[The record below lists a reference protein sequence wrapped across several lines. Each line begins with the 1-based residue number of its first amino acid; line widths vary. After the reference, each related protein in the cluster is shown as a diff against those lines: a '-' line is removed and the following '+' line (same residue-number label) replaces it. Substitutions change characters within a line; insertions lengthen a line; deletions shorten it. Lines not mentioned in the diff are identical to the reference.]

1 MYFVGNVLSPTLTQ
15 PEQHD
20 PTFAFSY
27 KEAQMDMKGIPIC
40 MEHDEKMQ
48 VGTIRQSWNQ
58 PDGSKWI
65 VGKIDDKSMFGHF
78 ARNAVQKAS
87 NGKRYYTGLSL
98 THTHTQ
104 YANGKTEKAPV
115 EVSLCVDPRRSDCR
129 IMFVDETAYKAM
141 NETNIATY
149 KASKKTRKMSDP
161 ATDTPMTDATPAVP
175 AAAASAP
182 VEEASQVVPNQ
193 EKLMEMI
200 VSQQKDMEKLEAQAK
215 ELESLKSQIADK
227 EKKEFEVAAA
237 KNEAMAKALVE
248 SWSQTLDQEDLTDA
262 SRDSI
267 LALAKKFPHESQE
280 FFRVAHNASK
290 KSIAR
295 EEALKKAAD
304 EAKNAD
310 LKKDFNE
317 VMNKTTHVASIKK
330 KQPEQAPKTDEAHF
344 MDAVQKYRVG
354 GSGRALMEQVA
365 QIGNRKRRRTDPRQ
379 MF

>member
-1 MYFVGNVLSPTLTQ
+1 
-15 PEQHD
+15 
-20 PTFAFSY
+20 
-27 KEAQMDMKGIPIC
+27 MDMNGVPIC
-40 MEHDEKMQ
+40 IEHDEKME

-58 PDGSKWI
+58 PDGSKWV
-65 VGKIDDKSMFGHF
+65 VGKIDDMSMFGHF
-78 ARNAVQKAS
+78 ARNAVKKSS
-87 NGKRYYTGLSL
+87 NGTRYYTGLSL

-129 IMFVDETAYKAM
+129 IMFVDESEL
-141 NETNIATY
+141 NGIDETNIATY
-149 KASKKTRKMSDP
+149 KASNKTTKMSDP
-161 ATDTPMTDATPAVP
+161 VDTPMTDATPTPAP
-175 AAAASAP
+175 AAPAP
-182 VEEASQVVPNQ
+182 VETPAKDETMPNQ
-193 EKLMEMI
+193 EKLMQMI
-200 VSQQKDMEKLEAQAK
+200 VNQQKDMEKLEAQAK
-215 ELESLKSQIADK
+215 ELETLKAEIADK

-262 SRDSI
+262 SRESI
-267 LALAKKFPHESQE
+267 IALAKKFPHESQE

-290 KSIAR
+290 KSLAR
-295 EEALKKAAD
+295 EAALKKAAE

-330 KQPEQAPKTDEAHF
+330 KAPVQEPKTDEAHF
-344 MDAVQKYRVG
+344 MDAVRKYRVG

-365 QIGNRKRRRTDPRQ
+365 QIGNRKRRRTEPRQ

>member
-1 MYFVGNVLSPTLTQ
+1 MYFIGNVLSPTLTQ

-20 PTFAFSY
+20 PTFAFTY
-27 KEAQMDMKGIPIC
+27 KEAQVDMTGIPVCI
-40 MEHDEKMQ
+40 EHDERMQ

-58 PDGSKWI
+58 PDGSKW
-65 VGKIDDKSMFGHF
+65 VLGKIDDMSMFGHF
-78 ARNAVQKAS
+78 ARNAVKKAS
-87 NGKRYYTGLSL
+87 NGTRYYTGLSL

-129 IMFVDETAYKAM
+129 ITFVDESDLNAID
-141 NETNIATY
+141 ETNIATY
-149 KASKKTRKMSDP
+149 KASNKTRKMSDP
-161 ATDTPMTDATPAVP
+161 VVDTPMTDATPTPTP
-175 AAAASAP
+175 AAPAP
-182 VEEASQVVPNQ
+182 VEEPSQTIPNQ

-215 ELESLKSQIADK
+215 ELEALKAEIAEK

-267 LALAKKFPHESQE
+267 IALAKKFPHESQE

-290 KSIAR
+290 KSLAR
-295 EEALKKAAD
+295 EEALKKAAE

-330 KQPEQAPKTDEAHF
+330 KAPVQEPKTDEAHF
-344 MDAVQKYRVG
+344 MDAVRKYRVT

-365 QIGNRKRRRTDPRQ
+365 QIGNRKRRRVERQ

>member
-20 PTFAFSY
+20 PTFAFTY
-27 KEAQMDMKGIPIC
+27 GEAQMDMTGIPIC

-58 PDGSKWI
+58 PDGSKWV
-65 VGKIDDKSMFGHF
+65 VGKIDDTSLFGHF
-78 ARNAVQKAS
+78 ARNAVKKSS
-87 NGKRYYTGLSL
+87 NGTRYYTGLSL

-129 IMFVDETAYKAM
+129 ITFVDESEL
-141 NETNIATY
+141 NGIDETNIATY
-149 KASKKTRKMSDP
+149 KASNKTRKMSDP
-161 ATDTPMTDATPAVP
+161 VDVPMIDATPTP
-175 AAAASAP
+175 APAAP

-215 ELESLKSQIADK
+215 ELETLKTEIKAK
-227 EKKEFEVAAA
+227 EQKEFEVAAA

-248 SWSQTLDQEDLTDA
+248 SWSQTLDQEDLNDA
-262 SRDSI
+262 SRESI
-267 LALAKKFPHESQE
+267 IALAKKFPHESQE

-290 KSIAR
+290 KSLAR
-295 EEALKKAAD
+295 EEALKKAAE

-330 KQPEQAPKTDEAHF
+330 KAPAHKPKTDEAHF
-344 MDAVQKYRVG
+344 MDAVHKYRVG
-354 GSGRALMEQVA
+354 GSGRDLMEQVA
-365 QIGNRKRRRTDPRQ
+365 EIGNRKKRRRQ